1 MQAWLPNLQA
11 SAAEAMSQVFGRA
24 LQKKARKKA
33 AARLRPA
40 VQLPYVP
47 GEARNKEPHEASYP
61 VRSFNLYTA
70 RDLNPQ
76 PSD

>member
-33 AARLRPA
+33 AA
-40 VQLPYVP
+40 
-47 GEARNKEPHEASYP
+47 
-61 VRSFNLYTA
+61 
-70 RDLNPQ
+70 
-76 PSD
+76 